1 MRDAELARLEVARQN
16 ALDAVR
22 ELGVR
27 VAATRT
33 EKKRTK
39 EAKDKLRREG
49 ASASRLEIA
58 LAEYVLATRVYEQA
72 LADASQAKREFLA
85 LNTQYR
91 DKRAESKIAEA
102 KRQEDIKIIAE
113 KIGIPDE
120 YWDNMVVRIDR
131 NGVRLHF
138 LFGGKERPAG
148 PGHGHYVVDKEGSV
162 IYRRDPGEKH
172 GAANFTPQHREDTV
186 RQLAQMGVRWM
197 SGRPAPR
204 TTRYDNG
211 AFHVTTISTYD
222 KHYKSVVTTVSVI
235 DRTDRGREYCVVV
248 DQYGRELSAG
258 WQPITKPAA
267 SSSAKL
273 QSDSV

>member
-33 EKKRTK
+33 EKNRTK
-39 EAKDKLRREG
+39 KAKDKLRREG

-58 LAEYVLATRVYEQA
+58 LAEYVLATRTYEQA
-72 LADASQAKREFLA
+72 LADASQAKRKFLA
-85 LNTQYR
+85 LNTRCR

-120 YWDNMVVRIDR
+120 YWDNMVVRADR

-138 LFGGKERPAG
+138 LFGGKEQQD
-148 PGHGHYVVDKEGSV
+148 Y
-162 IYRRDPGEKH
+162 
-172 GAANFTPQHREDTV
+172 
-186 RQLAQMGVRWM
+186 
-197 SGRPAPR
+197 
-204 TTRYDNG
+204 
-211 AFHVTTISTYD
+211 
-222 KHYKSVVTTVSVI
+222 
-235 DRTDRGREYCVVV
+235 
-248 DQYGRELSAG
+248 
-258 WQPITKPAA
+258 
-267 SSSAKL
+267 
-273 QSDSV
+273 